1 MYIREF
7 KLAEEHARAEMPQ
20 DLQSADADGDLQ
32 QAGDSSWKRRAKQ
45 LIELLVE
52 AVLTMP
58 EPERKQIISQTMT
71 LLFDAALTLP
81 EIPGDGL
88 LALLFAAGGYQ
99 DYLSRLWSPKDK
111 QIETAPAV
119 VPACPHTTLE
129 LGETR
134 NVT

>member
-1 MYIREF
+1 
-7 KLAEEHARAEMPQ
+7 
-20 DLQSADADGDLQ
+20 
-32 QAGDSSWKRRAKQ
+32 
-45 LIELLVE
+45 
-52 AVLTMP
+52 
-58 EPERKQIISQTMT
+58 MT

-81 EIPGDGL
+81 EIPGEGL

-99 DYLSRLWSPKDK
+99 DYLSRLWPPKDS

-119 VPACPHTTLE
+119 VPACSHTTLE